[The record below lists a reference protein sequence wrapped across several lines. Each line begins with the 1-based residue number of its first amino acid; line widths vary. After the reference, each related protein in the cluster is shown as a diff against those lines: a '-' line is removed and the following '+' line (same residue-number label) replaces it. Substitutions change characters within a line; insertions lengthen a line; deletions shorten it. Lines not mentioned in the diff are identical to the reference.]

1 LYTVNPP
8 FSLLGKEE
16 GEREGFHL
24 IIPPP
29 LSAKSGWERPGQ
41 VSWLPDP
48 CLTAPSQPLQAS
60 GFFAAGS
67 PVTVAGP
74 HRIHTGFPFKAE
86 SHPELSTLN
95 YIIPQ
100 KKKRVF

>member
-1 LYTVNPP
+1 
-8 FSLLGKEE
+8 
-16 GEREGFHL
+16 L

-86 SHPELSTLN
+86 SHPELSTL
-95 YIIPQ
+95 
-100 KKKRVF
+100 